1 MNLLIDQ
8 GNTLL
13 KYGLEENGEI
23 TNIESGQLFDLRQ
36 FIEGKNITAAY
47 VCSVKNINNRK
58 VVQDLLDEFNIAH
71 KFAETEQEKNGLRN
85 SYEDLDAM
93 GTDRWLGML
102 GIWSQLKGEFVL
114 IDCGTA
120 ITFDHV
126 DSTGQHKGGHIVP
139 GLNTMVSA
147 LVDKTDKI
155 NVDLAKRPQSTRL
168 ANNTEDAVKR
178 GCLASITGYLNEQL
192 NTKPHR
198 KVSLF
203 ITGGE
208 AEIFAKHLLIKP
220 EFVKYPVLEGL
231 CVHFLD

>member
-1 MNLLIDQ
+1 MHLLIDQ

-13 KYGLEENGEI
+13 KYGLVENGELSS
-23 TNIESGQLFDLRQ
+23 IESGQLFDLRQ
-36 FIEGKNITAAY
+36 FIENRDISSAY
-47 VCSVKNINNRK
+47 VCSVKNVNNRQ
-58 VVQDLLDEFNIAH
+58 VIEDLLNEFNIASQ
-71 KFAETEQEKNGLRN
+71 FAETELEKNGLTN
-85 SYEDLDAM
+85 SYEDLDSM

-102 GIWSQLKGEFVL
+102 GIWNQHRDEFVL

-139 GLNTMVSA
+139 GLNTMVSS

-155 NVDLAKRPQSTRL
+155 NVDLARKPQSTRL

-192 NTKPHR
+192 DTKPRR
-198 KVSLF
+198 KVALF

-208 AEIFAKHLLIKP
+208 AEIFSKHLSIKP
-220 EFVKYPVLEGL
+220 EFVQYPVLEGL
-231 CVHFLD
+231 KIHFLD